1 MNMKFVKKM
10 LTVSLAAALVVM
22 PMTAFA
28 TTDSSSDETTSTVT
42 TSTSSN
48 SSDSSDTYVAPEG
61 VSFSSQATIGG
72 KVVKSSV
79 PGSYQLG
86 TTVKAVVFTQSLD
99 GLKAAAGMTGTERPY
114 ARVYESNAK
123 KSPLA
128 LETANWTASV
138 LGKTLLSDTGINI
151 NLGKMTDGKFSSLT
165 DSVKT
170 PVTIALKGD
179 AAGAT
184 SVIAVGPNGVVEFID
199 ATNDGAGNVTFE
211 AIGGQHTYYFV
222 K

>member
-10 LTVSLAAALVVM
+10 LTVTLAASLVVM

-28 TTDSSSDETTSTVT
+28 TTDSSSDTTTSTTT
-42 TSTSSN
+42 TSDSS
-48 SSDSSDTYVAPEG
+48 SSDTYVAPEG

-72 KVVKSSV
+72 KVVKSTV

-99 GLKAAAGMTGTERPY
+99 GIKAAAGMTGTDRPY

-128 LETANWTASV
+128 LETANGAAAA

-151 NLGKMTDGKFSSLT
+151 NIGKMSAGKFTSLT

-170 PVTIALKGD
+170 PVTVALKGD

-184 SVIAVGPNGVVEFID
+184 SVIAVGPKGVVVAIE
-199 ATNDGAGNVTFE
+199 ATNDGAGNITFE
-211 AIGGQHTYYFV
+211 AIGGQYTYYFA